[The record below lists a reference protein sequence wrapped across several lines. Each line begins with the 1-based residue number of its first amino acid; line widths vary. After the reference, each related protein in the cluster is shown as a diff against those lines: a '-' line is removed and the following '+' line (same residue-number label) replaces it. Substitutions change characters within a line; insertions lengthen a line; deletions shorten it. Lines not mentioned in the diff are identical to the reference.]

1 MGTCLLFVA
10 LGWTGDAYQAVALC
24 VGAMVCIAASN
35 AGNTSQDLKTGYIV
49 GATPR
54 FQQWGLIIGVI
65 VSVFAVGATIMLIDN
80 AQVNEPLVEGHAIG
94 SSDYPAPQAVL
105 MATIIRG
112 LLAQDLPWGLVF
124 AGMAIAVVIELCGIK
139 SLSFAVGLYLP
150 LSTTM
155 PIAIGGFLRGLMDRK
170 SGNKGHDES
179 EISSGMLYATGLVAG
194 GALTGV
200 LIAGLQG
207 VRTAPGRSLAQDILD
222 KVGIHGWESHG
233 ATADIIGIVMFAG
246 LCALLLRAAQKKL
259 A

>member
-1 MGTCLLFVA
+1 
-10 LGWTGDAYQAVALC
+10 
-24 VGAMVCIAASN
+24 
-35 AGNTSQDLKTGYIV
+35 
-49 GATPR
+49 
-54 FQQWGLIIGVI
+54 
-65 VSVFAVGATIMLIDN
+65 
-80 AQVNEPLVEGHAIG
+80 
-94 SSDYPAPQAVL
+94 

-155 PIAIGGFLRGLMDRK
+155 PIFIGGALRGLMDRK
-170 SGNKGHDES
+170 SGKGHDES

-207 VRTAPGRSLAQDILD
+207 
-222 KVGIHGWESHG
+222 
-233 ATADIIGIVMFAG
+233 
-246 LCALLLRAAQKKL
+246 
-259 A
+259 